1 MTKRR
6 ARKALDKYEKQLALA
21 RQRLAELDDLV
32 ANAPAMR
39 KEILDAIATGEAAA
53 TDLRAQ
59 LELAD
64 FDLDEVIYG
73 P

>member
-6 ARKALDKYEKQLALA
+6 ARKALKKYEERIALT

-39 KEILDAIATGEAAA
+39 EMLLSAIADGEALAS
-53 TDLRAQ
+53 DLRTQ
-59 LELAD
+59 IELSN